1 MNRRNILFSGLVAL
15 LLVGIAVYQYTLP
28 PVLNGAVIEP
38 PKPMPNFTLSSPKGS
53 VSLTDMRG
61 KVTVLFF
68 GFTNCLDVCPATM
81 AKLSEA
87 LTRLGDKSGEVQ
99 VVFISVDY
107 KRDTPQT
114 VGAYAAKFRPDFIG
128 LTGSQAEIDQVTR
141 DYGIYYKLGEPDA
154 KGNYEV
160 EHTAT
165 LLALNKQGRLIMT
178 WSPDQQPDE
187 IASDLS
193 VLVKR

>member
-1 MNRRNILFSGLVAL
+1 MNRRNILFIGLVAL

-28 PVLNGAVIEP
+28 PVLNGAVIDP
-38 PKPMPNFTLSSPKGS
+38 PKPMPNFTLSSQNGP
-53 VSLTDMRG
+53 VNLTNMRG
-61 KVTVLFF
+61 KMTVLFF

-81 AKLSEA
+81 AKLSEV
-87 LTRLGDKSGEVQ
+87 LTRLGDKSGQVQ

-165 LLALNKQGRLIMT
+165 LLALDKQGRLIMT

-193 VLVKR
+193 VLGKR

>member
-1 MNRRNILFSGLVAL
+1 MEKTMNRRNILFIVLVAL
-15 LLVGIAVYQYTLP
+15 LLVGIAVYQYMLP
-28 PVLNGAVIEP
+28 PMLNGAVIDP
-38 PKPMPNFTLSSPKGS
+38 PKSMPDFTLSSSEGP
-53 VSLTDMRG
+53 VSLSDTRG

-87 LTRLGDKSGEVQ
+87 LTKLGDKSGEVQ

-128 LTGSQAEIDQVTR
+128 LTGSQAEIDSVTK
-141 DYGIYYKLGEPDA
+141 DYGIFYQLG
-154 KGNYEV
+154 
-160 EHTAT
+160 
-165 LLALNKQGRLIMT
+165 
-178 WSPDQQPDE
+178 
-187 IASDLS
+187 
-193 VLVKR
+193 